1 MPNVAV
7 VKALAKLALSLRV
20 VGRRPDGYHLLDAE
34 MVTVDLADD
43 LVFSVGDGLRVES
56 DGVDVS
62 GVPTGDDNL
71 VRRALAAVGRRAHV
85 VLTKRIPA
93 EGGLGGG
100 SADAAAVL
108 RWAGEGDVDVA
119 ARLGADVPFCLMGG
133 RARVTGIGEHL
144 EPLPMIDRRYTILT
158 PPFGCST
165 VAVFTA
171 WDELGGPVGDSDNDL
186 EPAALAV
193 APELAKWRDELG
205 NASGRTPTLAGS
217 GSSWF
222 VEGDFPGDG
231 RIVVRTAVPSA
242 GDR

>member
-1 MPNVAV
+1 MSDADPVR
-7 VKALAKLALSLRV
+7 ALAKLTLSLRV
-20 VGRRPDGYHLLDAE
+20 VGRRADGYHLLDAE

-43 LVFSVGDGLRVES
+43 LTFTAGDGLRIEAG
-56 DGVDVS
+56 GVDVT

-71 VRRALAAVGRRAHV
+71 VRKALRAIGRRAHV
-85 VLTKRIPA
+85 SLTKRIPVG
-93 EGGLGGG
+93 GGLGGG

-108 RWAGEGDVDVA
+108 RWAGCEDLELA
-119 ARLGADVPFCLMGG
+119 ARLGADVPFCLAGG

-144 EPLPMIDRRYTILT
+144 EPLPMIDRHYTIVT

-171 WDELGGPVGDSDNDL
+171 WDALGGPEGDGANDL
-186 EPAALAV
+186 EPAALVV

-205 NASGRTPTLAGS
+205 ETTGRSPVLAGS

-222 VEGDFPGDG
+222 VEGAFPGDG
-231 RIVVRTAVPSA
+231 RVVVRTAVP
-242 GDR
+242 GQG